1 MYAAGA
7 VFEGRFFLI
16 SSDDEHTSDT
26 MRVYDF
32 HQQEWALWEF
42 AIRPPATK
50 EVFIDEGPVGSIWR
64 SDLVPL
70 LDALPVLP
78 AAYCP
83 SPQQSSRLVQ
93 ATRLWCVLS
102 MHVPK

>member
-16 SSDDEHTSDT
+16 SSDDEDTSDT

-42 AIRPPATK
+42 AVRPPAIRNI
-50 EVFIDEGPVGSIWR
+50 FIDVYE
-64 SDLVPL
+64 D
-70 LDALPVLP
+70 
-78 AAYCP
+78 
-83 SPQQSSRLVQ
+83 QLVQ
-93 ATRLWCVLS
+93 YGGQTFAPAGCAPRFELLLTAHHHNNLQGLFKLQGCGVF
-102 MHVPK
+102 